1 MGFMDKIKTTLAGNA
16 DKAGKAIDKAAD
28 LADTRTK
35 GKHRDKIGGVAAKAK
50 DFVDKLDDQGPAT
63 QDPTGMVD
71 DTTPDDG
78 GPATKER
85 GDRGPGLI

>member
-35 GKHRDKIGGVAAKAK
+35 GKHRDKIGGVADKAK
-50 DFVDKLDDQGPAT
+50 DFVDKLDDKGPAAKDRT
-63 QDPTGMVD
+63 SRLDA
-71 DTTPDDG
+71 TPDDG
-78 GPATKER
+78 GPATEER
-85 GDRGPGLI
+85 GDRGPGLV